1 MLSKINKLIVKY
13 HNHKVGELAMTPDG
27 VRCVFEYDKKWLS
40 EGFSISPREL
50 PLSTEMFIAK
60 QEPFYGNFGVFEDS
74 LPDGYGRYLLNR
86 MLRRKGV
93 NDFNLNPLQRLS
105 IIGNAGMGA
114 LCYEP
119 EILQGEIKQLP
130 QLEELQQMT
139 LDLFGEQIDVDEE
152 LLYYS
157 SGNSGGCRPKC
168 LFQDTEGNWIVKF
181 RHTYDPI
188 NMGVMEWKYN
198 NMARECDIEV
208 PDFKLIDNK
217 FFATKRFD
225 LVDGVR
231 KHVVTAAAMLGVSH
245 QLPSLD
251 YSTLLNL
258 TGWLTQ
264 DPSAVEQMYRRMVF
278 NVLAKNRDDHAKNF
292 SFIYNE
298 NRWYLSPA
306 YDLTYSP
313 AGYNGEHSTMVNGS
327 GKPTINDMITVGTAI
342 RITKKRCIDIIN
354 EVKYVIEK
362 YQN

>member
-13 HNHKVGELAMTPDG
+13 HNRKVGELAMTPDG
-27 VRCVFEYDKKWLS
+27 TRCVFEYDKKWLS

-50 PLSTEMFIAK
+50 PLSTEIFIAK

-86 MLRRKGV
+86 MLHRKGV

-119 EILQGEIKQLP
+119 EILQGEVKQLP

-139 LDLFGEQIDVDEE
+139 LDLFSEQIKVDEE

-168 LFQDTEGNWIVKF
+168 LLNNDEGNWIVKF

-188 NMGVMEWKYN
+188 DMGTMEYKYN
-198 NMARECDIEV
+198 IMARECGIEV

-225 LVDGVR
+225 LIRGER
-231 KHVVTAAAMLGVSH
+231 KHVITVAALLGVSH
-245 QLPSLD
+245 QLPSID

-264 DPSAVEQMYRRMVF
+264 DPTAVEQMYRRMVF
-278 NVLAKNRDDHAKNF
+278 NIFAKNRDDHAKNF
-292 SFIYNE
+292 SFIYDE
-298 NRWYLSPA
+298 NHWCLSPA

-313 AGYNGEHSTMVNGS
+313 AGYNGEHATMVNGS
-327 GKPTINDMITVGTAI
+327 GKPTINDMIIVGTTI
-342 RITKKRCIDIIN
+342 RIPRKRCLGIID
-354 EVKYVIEK
+354 EVKYIIGK
-362 YQN
+362 YQI